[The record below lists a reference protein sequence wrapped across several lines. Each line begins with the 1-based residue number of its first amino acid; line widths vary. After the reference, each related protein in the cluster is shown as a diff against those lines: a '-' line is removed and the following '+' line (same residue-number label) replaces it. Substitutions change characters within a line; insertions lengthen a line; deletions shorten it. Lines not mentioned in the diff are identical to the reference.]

1 MTNKILTTSGF
12 ILPDNPHYTPF
23 KKSDNPGED
32 ILNRNLVTSR
42 NSSVLDFFSNNEVCV
57 SYPINNLY
65 KSYLADPSYD
75 SFIKLVDIVCE
86 IVKDVDLKTFLQ
98 WQVYGMNNT
107 NISLAFCKDI
117 ICGTLISSYNS
128 YNVIPSGS
136 RFVVSNNR
144 TKQEA
149 DIVMREIEK
158 NFNGYNQVNWNTL
171 LGDYMSDRN
180 LFMTF
185 FKYVFTDYY

>member
-12 ILPDNPHYTPF
+12 ILPNNPHYTPF

-42 NSSVLDFFSNNEVCV
+42 NSSVLDFFGNNEVCV
-57 SYPINNLY
+57 SYAVNNLY

-75 SFIKLVDIVCE
+75 NFIKLVDIACE
-86 IVKDVDLKTFLQ
+86 IIKDVDLKTFIQ

-107 NISLAFCKDI
+107 NISLSFCKDLI
-117 ICGTLISSYNS
+117 DGTLVTSYNS

-136 RFVVSNNR
+136 RFVVNNNR

-149 DIVMREIEK
+149 DKAIRDIEK
-158 NFNGYNQVNWNTL
+158 NYYSYNSINWNNL
-171 LGDYMSDRN
+171 ISGFMDNRN
-180 LFMTF
+180 LFITF
-185 FKYVFTDYY
+185 YKYIFTDYY